1 MIPNQLK
8 PYAHLIR
15 DVDRDGDGAWNV
27 GLKNGFICS
36 TSETHAVFEL
46 ELDTV
51 VSIFKDG
58 EVVKCDCKECVHVS
72 TARDEDKGFD
82 AGVAVSTAATLLP
95 VANAYDKV
103 TKTKEQKRGRTD
115 VHAPSVIVPEDY
127 EFVAFEHIKL
137 EDIGAC
143 AAILANRELIRSH
156 MAHTKGKYSNH
167 AHGGVCMVCGNAQA
181 VYTVIFYHAK
191 TNTYVRMGDTC
202 AQKTEMSYGDMN
214 YFMEACRIAAK
225 MAKGKRAAAEQWKD
239 ATLGRALEVALEART
254 VNQDTQRWESGNKL
268 ESMLATTE
276 QYGVLSDK
284 MIKAALWLSDK
295 HDRYAELQ
303 AEREQ
308 ERAAAA
314 DAPTGRVRV
323 EGTVLSVKEQASVF
337 GLVTKM
343 TVKAKE
349 GYIVWTTVP
358 RGMGVERGQTVIFMA
373 TLTPSHDDKKFAFG
387 KRPTEC
393 K

>member
-1 MIPNQLK
+1 M
-8 PYAHLIR
+8 A
-15 DVDRDGDGAWNV
+15 
-27 GLKNGFICS
+27 
-36 TSETHAVFEL
+36 
-46 ELDTV
+46 
-51 VSIFKDG
+51 
-58 EVVKCDCKECVHVS
+58 
-72 TARDEDKGFD
+72 
-82 AGVAVSTAATLLP
+82 
-95 VANAYDKV
+95 
-103 TKTKEQKRGRTD
+103 KRID
-115 VHAPSVIVPEDY
+115 IHAPSAIVPEDY

-137 EDIGAC
+137 EGIGAC
-143 AAILANRELIRSH
+143 AAIIANRELIRSH

-225 MAKGKRAAAEQWKD
+225 LAKGQKAAVAKWVE
-239 ATLGRALEVALEART
+239 AGLERALAIALEART

-268 ESMLATTE
+268 ESMLTTTE
-276 QYGVLSDK
+276 QHGVLSDK

-295 HDRYAELQ
+295 HDNHAKLQ
-303 AEREQ
+303 QEREQ

-314 DAPTGRVRV
+314 DCPSGRIRV
-323 EGTVLSVKEQASVF
+323 EGTVLSVKKQESVF

-358 RGMGVERGQTVIFMA
+358 RSMSVEREQTVVFTA
-373 TLTPSHDDKKFAFG
+373 TVTPSPDDKKFGFG
-387 KRPTEC
+387 KRPAIC